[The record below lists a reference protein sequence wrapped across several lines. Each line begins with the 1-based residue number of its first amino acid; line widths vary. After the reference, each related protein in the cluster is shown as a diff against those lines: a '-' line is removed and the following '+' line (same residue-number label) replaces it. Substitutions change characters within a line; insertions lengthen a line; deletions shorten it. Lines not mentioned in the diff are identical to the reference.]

1 MSRSAA
7 SISDITEMPA
17 PLQQIELD
25 PVALRKMQPMPH
37 PHDVID
43 NNPDTR
49 PHLAP
54 YTDDSAP
61 ELPSPATY
69 NPNPASLPTTLVAM
83 LENILAVSNTQ
94 KGSAET
100 VIKSLEITLATKQ
113 REALQKEQ
121 LQGEYIESVGWY
133 DYMKKTCRLPFSR
146 IFYCCWRNDDCRQPR
161 IYESPSYRK
170 RNDHLWNHIDLRTD

>member
-100 VIKSLEITLATKQ
+100 VIKSLEITMANKTKRSAT
-113 REALQKEQ
+113 KEQ
-121 LQGEYIESVGWY
+121 LQGEYIESVGC
-133 DYMKKTCRLPFSR
+133 MT
-146 IFYCCWRNDDCRQPR
+146 I
-161 IYESPSYRK
+161 
-170 RNDHLWNHIDLRTD
+170 